1 MVRSDARQQAL
12 DGDLDEGRGQR
23 PVGPGRGAHADEREG
38 RVGRRIELGRECQAA
53 IAQPVR
59 DRVGQARLEDRGA
72 ARVRGGDPV
81 RVDVGNRDSVAEP
94 GEADRGDQ
102 ADVAGTEQ
110 EQVHEVGS
118 PMRDWKARMTVE
130 TLASGAVRPSRG
142 AGRGPSA
149 TLAAVPDE
157 IVPQRCVIVLPST
170 GEFDSR
176 TYRIARTLHE
186 RGHEVTVLARWKP
199 GLARREVHEVG
210 YPIVRVETT
219 ALDGLPFPSLT
230 LPLLRLLRLS
240 ARPKRSGEPAAAAEE
255 SSGGDDTSP
264 GWAHPVGR
272 KPGTGLP
279 SRIRD
284 YVRRGRIFLMIR
296 SHRRQALAVAPA
308 ADLYHGMAYMGIS
321 VALAVGKRHRAKVV
335 YDSRDIYMVAANL
348 ARLHGPI
355 KALLARLERGWARA
369 ADRVFTVNEPYATEL
384 ARRFDVPQ
392 PVIVMNCSYRFSAPA
407 PQPRRFH
414 EQLGLDPETRVV
426 LYQGGFSVGRGVEQL
441 MQAIRQVPGAVLVVM
456 GYGALEATFREA
468 AAQPENQGLVHIL
481 PAVPP
486 TELLDW
492 VASADVVG
500 VLFQHDTL
508 NNYLSTPNKFLE
520 AMAAGVPS
528 VCSDHPGMGPI
539 ARETGC
545 GIAVDP
551 ADVGAI
557 AAAIRTI
564 VEAPLEERSA
574 GRARALAAAHETYN
588 WESQVRAL
596 LAEYGRLTGRPW

>member
-1 MVRSDARQQAL
+1 M
-12 DGDLDEGRGQR
+12 
-23 PVGPGRGAHADEREG
+23 P
-38 RVGRRIELGRECQAA
+38 
-53 IAQPVR
+53 
-59 DRVGQARLEDRGA
+59 
-72 ARVRGGDPV
+72 
-81 RVDVGNRDSVAEP
+81 
-94 GEADRGDQ
+94 
-102 ADVAGTEQ
+102 
-110 EQVHEVGS
+110 
-118 PMRDWKARMTVE
+118 
-130 TLASGAVRPSRG
+130 
-142 AGRGPSA
+142 
-149 TLAAVPDE
+149 E
-157 IVPQRCVIVLPST
+157 IVPQRCVVVLPST

-199 GLARREVHEVG
+199 GLERREVHEVG

-219 ALDGLPFPSLT
+219 ALDGLPLRSLT
-230 LPLLRLLRLS
+230 LPLLRFMRLS
-240 ARPKRSGEPAAAAEE
+240 ARPGRAKTRGAADGPE
-255 SSGGDDTSP
+255 GDSAP
-264 GWAHPVGR
+264 GWAHPGR
-272 KPGTGLP
+272 GAPGTGLP

-308 ADLYHGMAYMGIS
+308 ADVYHGMAYMGIS
-321 VALAVGKRHRAKVV
+321 VALALGKHHRARVV

-348 ARLHGPI
+348 ARLRGPI
-355 KALLARLERGWARA
+355 KAVLARMERGWARA
-369 ADRVFTVNEPYATEL
+369 ADRVFTVNQPYATEL
-384 ARRFDVPQ
+384 ARRFDVDM
-392 PVIVMNCSYRFSAPA
+392 PVIVMNCSYRFSSPA

-414 EQLGLDPETRVV
+414 ERLELAPETRVV

-441 MQAIRQVPGAVLVVM
+441 MAAIGQVPGSVLVVM
-456 GYGALEATFREA
+456 GYGALEAEFRA
-468 AAQPENQGLVHIL
+468 AAELPEHEGRVHIL

-520 AMAAGVPS
+520 ALAAGVPT

-551 ADVGAI
+551 ADVDAV

-564 VEAPLEERSA
+564 VDAPPEERSA
-574 GRARALAAAHETYN
+574 MRARALAAAHDTFN
-588 WESQVRAL
+588 WETQVQAL
-596 LAEYGRLTGRPW
+596 LEEYGRLTGRPW